1 MFGLP
6 LPTVVI
12 IVAIAGLAL
21 SMIPWQKLA
30 ELKPVDASEPSN
42 APDVDPSAK
51 YLEAQKKLLEIRVIC
66 KDCPEATAAID
77 AAIKATVAMVV
88 KPGFILVPSLTSIGE
103 ITTAKP
109 PASVG
114 DVIGN
119 AQIVKAAPLPP
130 RTVDVEAGQ

>member
-12 IVAIAGLAL
+12 IVVIAGLAL

-30 ELKPVDASEPSN
+30 ELKASEPVGPIPVPVRPGSEQDIADK
-42 APDVDPSAK
+42 APGK
-51 YLEAQKKLLEIRVIC
+51 YLEAQKKLLEIRSIC

-77 AAIKATVAMVV
+77 AAIRATVAMVV
-88 KPGFILVPSLTSIGE
+88 KPKTE
-103 ITTAKP
+103 RA
-109 PASVG
+109 VG
-114 DVIGN
+114 DVIGT

>member
-30 ELKPVDASEPSN
+30 ELKASIPENPDNSK
-42 APDVDPSAK
+42 PDVDPSEK
-51 YLEAQKKLLEIRVIC
+51 FLEEPSYRFLAAQRKLLAIRMIC
-66 KDCPEATAAID
+66 QDCPEAMAAID

-88 KPGFILVPSLTSIGE
+88 K
-103 ITTAKP
+103 
-109 PASVG
+109 
-114 DVIGN
+114 
-119 AQIVKAAPLPP
+119 Q
-130 RTVDVEAGQ
+130 

>member
-30 ELKPVDASEPSN
+30 ELKASIPEIPDNSKT
-42 APDVDPSAK
+42 DVDPSAK

-66 KDCPEATAAID
+66 KDCPEALVAID
-77 AAIKATVAMVV
+77 EAIKATVAMVV
-88 KPGFILVPSLTSIGE
+88 IRSTVSESVVTFKPFV
-103 ITTAKP
+103 AP
-109 PASVG
+109 PATE
-114 DVIGN
+114 
-119 AQIVKAAPLPP
+119 VK
-130 RTVDVEAGQ
+130 Q